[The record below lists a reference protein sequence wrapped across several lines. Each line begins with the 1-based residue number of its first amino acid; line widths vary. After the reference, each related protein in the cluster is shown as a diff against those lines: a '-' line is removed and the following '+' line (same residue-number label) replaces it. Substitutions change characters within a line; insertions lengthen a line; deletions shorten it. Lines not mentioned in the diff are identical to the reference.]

1 MLMWGSPLPTK
12 KKERSSCLP
21 QEGAQEPC
29 LSFYLANRL
38 SARKNR

>member
-1 MLMWGSPLPTK
+1 MLMWGRPLPTH
-12 KKERSSCLP
+12 KKEQASCMLHD
-21 QEGAQEPC
+21 GAQEAC